1 MVQKRNYSREY
12 MDDLTM
18 RNQSMIFSII
28 IIVHTVDSLNQLD
41 TDTESL
47 ISVDKEHLCDV
58 PGICYQ
64 QEDELNSALPYGLR
78 RLKPFHTLTTE
89 SCAVAIPNAGYTPPA
104 EYPVTLV

>member
-1 MVQKRNYSREY
+1 MSIWMTLQ
-12 MDDLTM
+12 

>member
-18 RNQSMIFSII
+18 RDQSMIFSII

-47 ISVDKEHLCDV
+47 ISVDKEHLCDAS
-58 PGICYQ
+58 GICYQ
-64 QEDELNSALPYGLR
+64 QEDELNSALPYGLMYFR
-78 RLKPFHTLTTE
+78 FSLRMNAKPWGLRTQLPFR
-89 SCAVAIPNAGYTPPA
+89 GYNPQRNI
-104 EYPVTLV
+104 L